1 MQTQIIPFTRES
13 FASIIEQLQQWGCVA
28 LPTETIYGLFADAT
42 DEDAVR
48 AVFLAK
54 GRPSSNPVIIH
65 ADSIAM
71 IEQYATI
78 QSPLERLLLEKL
90 TPWPFTIALQKQSTL
105 ADSVTAWLETVCVRI
120 PDHHLLRQ
128 LIHDYGRPLAW
139 PSANTSGKPSPSSAA
154 MVKYDMDG
162 KISLIADG
170 GKTLYGIEST
180 VVVVEGDTIRILRPG
195 YITDEDIRAV
205 LDEAGSDAQIQIIY
219 DDKWPNISPGSR
231 FTHYAPQGKVTV
243 VDSMDMLQKY
253 FVWQSESIASW
264 KIALIA
270 TDEFLADHDDA
281 ITSLHS
287 QYGLITMPRWSTSNL
302 LRCAQSLYQL
312 YHDAD
317 RLGITQI
324 FIQKLPHA
332 DKGVGY
338 AIMNRVW
345 RSAEVQ

>member
-1 MQTQIIPFTRES
+1 MQTHIIPFTRES
-13 FASIIEQLQQWGCVA
+13 FSLIIEQFQQWHCVA

-48 AVFLAK
+48 SIFLAK

-65 ADSIAM
+65 CDSIAM
-71 IEQYATI
+71 IEQYAI
-78 QSPLERLLLEKL
+78 IRSPLERLLLEKL
-90 TPWPFTIALQKQSTL
+90 TPWPLTIALQKRSNL
-105 ADSVTAWLETVCVRI
+105 ADAVTAWLDTVCVRI

-128 LIHDYGRPLAW
+128 LIHDYGRPLAG
-139 PSANTSGKPSPSSAA
+139 PSANTSGKPSPSSAK
-154 MVKYDMDG
+154 MVQHDMDG
-162 KISLIADG
+162 KIPLIVDG

-180 VVVVEGDTIRILRPG
+180 VVVIEKKMIKILRPG
-195 YITDEDIRAV
+195 YITDEDIRTV
-205 LDEAGSDAQIQIIY
+205 LDHAGWYDDVPIIY
-219 DDKWPNISPGSR
+219 DDQGPNISPGSR

-253 FVWQSESIASW
+253 FIWQPESIISW
-264 KIALIA
+264 KTALIA
-270 TDEFLADHDDA
+270 TDEFLAQHDKA
-281 ITSLHS
+281 ITLLHKE
-287 QYGLITMPRWSTSNL
+287 YGLITMPRWSTSNL

-317 RLGITQI
+317 HLDISHI
-324 FIQKLPHA
+324 FIEKLPHA

-345 RSAEVQ
+345 RSAEIR